1 MPRNQPRSQNAER
14 DAAQPMAGQPRSDD
28 DEDDLQQPD
37 DVPSFLTAR
46 ELQARDPAK
55 ADGAGD
61 TADDADEEPDADTD
75 EVKPRKKPSGKSR

>member
-28 DEDDLQQPD
+28 DEDSLQQPD

-46 ELQARDPAK
+46 ELQARDPEK
-55 ADGAGD
+55 ADGRGD
-61 TADDADEEPDADTD
+61 TADDDDEPAEDID
-75 EVKPRKKPSGKSR
+75 EVKARKRPSGKSR